1 MKRFAFLFLSLFVAT
16 SAAAAN
22 GNYLIQPGD
31 TIRIE
36 VLEDATLNRTALV
49 LPDGKISFPFAG
61 TVTAAGRTLSQVE
74 RAVTAGIA
82 SNFASE
88 PTVYVSVANLAPAA
102 AVTALTTVNIYVLGE
117 INGPG
122 LVQVEPGTTL
132 LQALAQT
139 GGFTKFAATKRVQ
152 LRRRD
157 PNTGAEK
164 VYKINYRALSQGAA
178 VGGNV
183 VLAEGDV
190 ILVPERRLFE

>member
-139 GGFTKFAATKRVQ
+139 GGFTKFAAPKRVQ

>member
-88 PTVYVSVANLAPAA
+88 PTVSVSVANLAPAA